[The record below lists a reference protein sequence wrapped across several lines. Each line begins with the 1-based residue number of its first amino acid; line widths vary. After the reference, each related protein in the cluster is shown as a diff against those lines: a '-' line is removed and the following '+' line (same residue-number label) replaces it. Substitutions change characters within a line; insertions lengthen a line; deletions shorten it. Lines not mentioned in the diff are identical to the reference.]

1 MNTNDEEAQEYRAL
15 RTVVVFVV
23 IVVIATCV
31 GAAIGYLIARGTQA
45 QQADRV
51 RDWMLRG
58 SVEAYELQ
66 RALTSGEI
74 VITNE
79 QPFIATWAE
88 LKKLRRTTA
97 ISNLTV
103 IAGTIT
109 NEWRQ
114 RWSTS
119 TIHHER

>member
-1 MNTNDEEAQEYRAL
+1 MNPDTEEILDCRSL
-15 RTVVVFVV
+15 RVMLGFVV
-23 IVVIATCV
+23 IAVCV
-31 GAAIGYLIARGTQA
+31 GTAIGYLIARGTQA

-79 QPFIATWAE
+79 QPFIATWNE
-88 LKKLRRTTA
+88 LKKRRRA
-97 ISNLTV
+97 
-103 IAGTIT
+103 T
-109 NEWRQ
+109 N
-114 RWSTS
+114 SP
-119 TIHHER
+119 